1 MTVLWRYIWGK
12 TRSFSNYPAQLGFC
26 IPPLQVEVE
35 LILNTLTCESYLQSD
50 LSFYLRPI
58 DSVAHIFKNY
68 LYKATPMGLNVNKHA
83 GRKLLM
89 SIVAI
94 IWKPVTWISLQITR
108 RWFSFGSDFKLV
120 ISVLLIFH
128 NLWEATTA
136 QKNEVFH

>member
-1 MTVLWRYIWGK
+1 MTVLWRSIWGK

-35 LILNTLTCESYLQSD
+35 LILNTLTCEYYLQSD
-50 LSFYLRPI
+50 LSFYLRPF

-68 LYKATPMGLNVNKHA
+68 LYKATLMGLNVNKHT
-83 GRKLLM
+83 GRKLLT

-94 IWKPVTWISLQITR
+94 IWKPFTWISLQITR

-136 QKNEVFH
+136 QKN